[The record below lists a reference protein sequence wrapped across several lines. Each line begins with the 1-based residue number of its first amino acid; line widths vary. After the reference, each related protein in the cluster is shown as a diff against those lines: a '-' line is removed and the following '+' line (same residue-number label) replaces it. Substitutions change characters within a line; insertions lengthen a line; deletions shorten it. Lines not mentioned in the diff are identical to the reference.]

1 MLKFLNNMKD
11 IIMARPKGSSNKT
24 KTEKPVE
31 FDYEEEAERSNS
43 APLQLSIS
51 QAPSDSLSDRLEFD
65 YSEDEGAP
73 MPVQIQTT
81 YAQQPSVMPNLF
93 LINGRV
99 RMERAGSAPIEAEQQ
114 RIVYASNFV
123 EAVAKYNAYF
133 TSLSSPGERY
143 TVIGAGGSEA
153 IR

>member
-1 MLKFLNNMKD
+1 
-11 IIMARPKGSSNKT
+11 MARPKGSSNKS
-24 KTEKPVE
+24 KTEKLVE
-31 FDYEEEAERSNS
+31 FDYCEETEQSNS
-43 APLQLSIS
+43 APPQLSIS
-51 QAPSDSLSDRLEFD
+51 QAPSNNLSGRVEFD

-73 MPVQIQTT
+73 MPIQSQTT
-81 YAQQPSVMPNLF
+81 YPLQPSVMPNLF

-114 RIVYASNFV
+114 RIVYASNFI
-123 EAVAKYNAYF
+123 EATAKYNAYF

>member
-1 MLKFLNNMKD
+1 MLKFLNKMKD
-11 IIMARPKGSSNKT
+11 IIMARPKGSSNKS
-24 KTEKPVE
+24 KTEKPIE
-31 FDYEEEAERSNS
+31 FDYGEEAERSNS

-51 QAPSDSLSDRLEFD
+51 QAPSDSLSSRVEFD

-99 RMERAGSAPIEAEQQ
+99 RMERAGSAPIEADQQ

-143 TVIGAGGSEA
+143 SVIGAGGSEA

>member
-1 MLKFLNNMKD
+1 
-11 IIMARPKGSSNKT
+11 MARPKGSSNKS
-24 KTEKPVE
+24 KTEKPIE
-31 FDYEEEAERSNS
+31 FDYGEEAERSNF
-43 APLQLSIS
+43 APSHLSIS
-51 QAPSDSLSDRLEFD
+51 QAPSDSLSNRVEFD

-99 RMERAGSAPIEAEQQ
+99 RMERAGSAPIEADQQ